1 MTKKLSIRNR
11 PLKEYSELTSSPG
24 EEVRVYSN
32 PVEPFIVAIEEEDSD
47 GGEVGTA
54 DLSVEKLPVNEAR
67 NEAFNE
73 NRRRYDGQ
81 GKFATGSFVKKT
93 SSSSCGLG
101 EKMQMHPLLSQSSQF
116 SGIDPA
122 LNPNPTENPEAYEQF
137 IQKHLEYQ
145 RQLKKN
151 LGLGASKNIAPT
163 R

>member
-1 MTKKLSIRNR
+1 MTKKLSRRNR

-54 DLSVEKLPVNEAR
+54 DLSVDVNEAR

-122 LNPNPTENPEAYEQF
+122 LNPNPAENPEAYEQF
-137 IQKHLEYQ
+137 IQKRLEYQ

-151 LGLGASKNIAPT
+151 LGLGASKNIAPS